1 MKYPYLNAGTIE
13 FMISKGK
20 ISAGCVEDVDI
31 REEKRRQLI
40 DILVRMGYSADLG
53 EAIAANLR
61 TEKPMNR
68 MIGYLLSA
76 QPRNEEDI
84 VDEMLA
90 IMSDRDA
97 WIRKKEAELYNQK
110 YNEYLNS
117 RRDDE
122 D

>member
-1 MKYPYLNAGTIE
+1 ME
-13 FMISKGK
+13 
-20 ISAGCVEDVDI
+20 I
-31 REEKRRQLI
+31 RERKKRELI
-40 DILVRMGYSADLG
+40 DILVRMGFSAELG

-76 QPRNEEDI
+76 QPRTEEDI

-90 IMSDRDA
+90 IMSDRDT
-97 WIRKKEAELYNQK
+97 WIRKKEAEFYNQK

-117 RRDDE
+117 YRE
-122 D
+122 EE

>member
-1 MKYPYLNAGTIE
+1 MMMK
-13 FMISKGK
+13 
-20 ISAGCVEDVDI
+20 
-31 REEKRRQLI
+31 RELT
-40 DILVRMGYSADLG
+40 DILVRMGFSAELG

-76 QPRNEEDI
+76 QPRTEEDI

-90 IMSDRDA
+90 IMSDRDT
-97 WIRKKEAELYNQK
+97 WIRKKEAEFYNQK

-117 RRDDE
+117 YRE
-122 D
+122 EE

>member
-1 MKYPYLNAGTIE
+1 MMMK
-13 FMISKGK
+13 
-20 ISAGCVEDVDI
+20 
-31 REEKRRQLI
+31 RELI
-40 DILVRMGYSADLG
+40 DILVRMGFSAELG

-76 QPRNEEDI
+76 QPRTEEDI

-90 IMSDRDA
+90 IMSDRDT
-97 WIRKKEAELYNQK
+97 WIRKKEAEFYNQK

-117 RRDDE
+117 YREDD
-122 D
+122 